1 MKEQLLTN
9 AKLVLADEVITGT
22 LLIREGEIA
31 DIHTGV
37 SSVPMAED
45 LDGEYLLPG
54 LIELHTDNQEKYFT
68 PRPKVDW
75 PAHMAMATHDAQL
88 VAAGITTSFDSVA
101 LGDIVGD
108 STRVEKLDA
117 MINAIISS
125 QEQGLN
131 RAEHLLHLRCEVS
144 FPGLMSL
151 FDRYVNQPLVKLV
164 SVMDHAPGQR
174 QFPPEAI
181 GKYRDYYQIKYGLS
195 DTELD
200 RFVAEQQ
207 ANSAQYADPFRRQIC
222 SMCHARDITIASHD
236 DATLAHAQESAEL
249 GMRVAEF
256 PTTLEAARASHELGL
271 KVLMGAPNIVRGGSH
286 SGNIAAKDL
295 AAAGV
300 LDILSSDYYPSA
312 LIQAAFLVAGLEND
326 YDLAAAVRLVTANP
340 AQAARLTDRGELKV
354 GLRADLV
361 QVNSHSVMPLVE
373 RVWSRGKRVF

>member
-151 FDRYVNQPLVKLV
+151 FERYVNQPLVKLV
-164 SVMDHAPGQR
+164 SVMDHAPRQR
-174 QFPPEAI
+174 QYPP
-181 GKYRDYYQIKYGLS
+181 GS
-195 DTELD
+195 D
-200 RFVAEQQ
+200 
-207 ANSAQYADPFRRQIC
+207 
-222 SMCHARDITIASHD
+222 
-236 DATLAHAQESAEL
+236 
-249 GMRVAEF
+249 
-256 PTTLEAARASHELGL
+256 
-271 KVLMGAPNIVRGGSH
+271 
-286 SGNIAAKDL
+286 
-295 AAAGV
+295 
-300 LDILSSDYYPSA
+300 
-312 LIQAAFLVAGLEND
+312 
-326 YDLAAAVRLVTANP
+326 
-340 AQAARLTDRGELKV
+340 
-354 GLRADLV
+354 
-361 QVNSHSVMPLVE
+361 
-373 RVWSRGKRVF
+373 W